1 MVPTTLQRSGQPMN
15 IPAAHEPANI
25 VTLERRIDKSEERE
39 YYVEVPFEMPAN
51 TERLQIEIDVRTLGG
66 GRAVIDLGLMGPDRI
81 RGWSGGARTQVTIG
95 PEWATPGYLPGEL
108 TPGRW
113 CVLLGA
119 YRVPDD
125 GCVVRIHLRFQPEA
139 GRWLKGDLHSHSE
152 HSDGTY
158 TLEEAAAIME
168 ALGCDFLATTDHNTV
183 SQNYAHPKTGGI
195 VFIPGMELTTNYG
208 HANFLG
214 VPDPL
219 LGDFRTFGASDLR
232 KHMQT
237 ARSAG
242 AFAVINHPHCDMCPW
257 EWGFDVTYDAVEVWN
272 GPWTERNDRALQ
284 WWQEQLAA
292 GRKLVAVGGS
302 DVHKPHPYVRHA
314 MPTTW
319 VFASARSVKGI
330 LEGIA
335 KGRVFLSF
343 SPDGPTIDHR
353 IGGAMAGDSFV
364 PGPDGSAV
372 SELRLSRVLA
382 GDRIRIVTDRGVE
395 EERLAQED
403 GEFVHRWEIRDR
415 KFCRIE
421 VWRRFAEVD
430 RELMAAMSN
439 PIYLEPA

>member
-1 MVPTTLQRSGQPMN
+1 
-15 IPAAHEPANI
+15 
-25 VTLERRIDKSEERE
+25 
-39 YYVEVPFEMPAN
+39 
-51 TERLQIEIDVRTLGG
+51 
-66 GRAVIDLGLMGPDRI
+66 
-81 RGWSGGARTQVTIG
+81 
-95 PEWATPGYLPGEL
+95 
-108 TPGRW
+108 
-113 CVLLGA
+113 
-119 YRVPDD
+119 
-125 GCVVRIHLRFQPEA
+125 
-139 GRWLKGDLHSHSE
+139 
-152 HSDGTY
+152 
-158 TLEEAAAIME
+158 
-168 ALGCDFLATTDHNTV
+168 
-183 SQNYAHPKTGGI
+183 
-195 VFIPGMELTTNYG
+195 
-208 HANFLG
+208 
-214 VPDPL
+214 
-219 LGDFRTFGASDLR
+219 
-232 KHMQT
+232 
-237 ARSAG
+237 
-242 AFAVINHPHCDMCPW
+242 
-257 EWGFDVTYDAVEVWN
+257 VTYDAVEVWN